1 MDGKVT
7 PAETGAGTRAET
19 RTGHRYRTVDV
30 PVAGGDLRVGVW
42 DPEPMAADAADVLL
56 IHGVTASHLA
66 WPFVVDRLPGVRAIA
81 PDLRGRGASNDL
93 TGPAGMLAHA
103 DDLAAALDALGIA
116 KIVVVGHSMGAFV
129 AAVFAH
135 RHPERVS
142 RLVLIDG
149 GLPLDVPA
157 GLDTDALVA
166 GILGPTAA
174 RLSMRFADPGEYFD
188 FWRQHPAFQEDWT
201 PELERYLAYDL
212 VDDGDG
218 ALRPATS
225 YKTTADDTRDMNTG
239 TALSDALAGLRHPTR
254 MITVPRGLQNEP
266 PGLYAP
272 AHLAR
277 MLEQN
282 PGVRHE
288 RVEGFNHYTIVMS
301 PAGADAVAVVVR
313 EEIGAAIIGR

>member
-1 MDGKVT
+1 MDGTMT
-7 PAETGAGTRAET
+7 PAET
-19 RTGHRYRTVDV
+19 RTGHRYCTLDV

-42 DPEPMAADAADVLL
+42 DPDPADTAAQDVLL
-56 IHGVTASHLA
+56 IHGVTSSHLA

-81 PDLRGRGASNDL
+81 PDLRGRGASNGL
-93 TGPAGMLAHA
+93 TGPAGMHAHA

-116 KIVVVGHSMGAFV
+116 QTVVVGHSMGAFV
-129 AAVFAH
+129 AVVFAH

-142 RLVLIDG
+142 RLVLVDG

-174 RLSMRFADPGEYFD
+174 RLSMRFADTGEYLD
-188 FWRQHPAFQEDWT
+188 FWRQHPAFQSDWT
-201 PELERYLAYDL
+201 PELEQYLAYDL
-212 VDDGDG
+212 VDDGAG

-225 YKTTADDTRDMNTG
+225 YETTADDTRDMNTG

-254 MITVPRGLQNEP
+254 MITVPRGLQNEE

-277 MLEQN
+277 ALAQN

-301 PAGADAVAVVVR
+301 PAGADAVAAVVR
-313 EEIGAAIIGR
+313 DEVAATS

>member
-1 MDGKVT
+1 MDG
-7 PAETGAGTRAET
+7 AM
-19 RTGHRYRTVDV
+19 TGHRYRTIGV
-30 PVAGGDLRVGVW
+30 PVSGGDLRVGVW
-42 DPEPMAADAADVLL
+42 DPDPAEPDAPDVLL

-81 PDLRGRGASNDL
+81 PDLRGRGASNRL
-93 TGPAGMLAHA
+93 EGPAGLRAHA
-103 DDLAAALDALGIA
+103 DDLAAALDALGVDRT
-116 KIVVVGHSMGAFV
+116 VVVGHSMGAFV
-129 AAVFAH
+129 AVVFAH
-135 RHPERVS
+135 LHPERVS
-142 RLVLIDG
+142 RLVLVDG

-157 GLDTDALVA
+157 GIDTDALVA

-174 RLSMRFADPGEYFD
+174 RLSMRFADAGEYLD
-188 FWRQHPAFQEDWT
+188 FWRRHPAFQGEWT

-225 YKTTADDTRDMNTG
+225 YETTADDTLDMNTG
-239 TALSDALAGLRHPTR
+239 TAVADALAGLRHPAR
-254 MITVPRGLQNEP
+254 MITVPRGLQNEA

-277 MLEQN
+277 VLAEN
-282 PGVRHE
+282 PGVQHE

-301 PAGADAVAVVVR
+301 GAGADAVAAVVR
-313 EEIGAAIIGR
+313 EELGAGIR